1 MQIHLEKVRKFLEN
15 HSVLPKIVIIYGPT
29 ACGKTALSIELAKY
43 SDTEI
48 ISADSRQIYRYM
60 DIGTGKVTPKEMQG
74 IKHYMLDIRNPDEEY
89 SVGAYQKEIFPIISD
104 IHSREKVP
112 ILCGGTGLY
121 LDSVAFHFDIPPREP
136 DWEYRD
142 SLELLRQEK
151 GNQYLWD
158 MLATQD
164 KEYAETIH
172 PNSHH
177 AVIRALEVWRETGK
191 SKSELRVKKDPL
203 FDVLFLTPYDGN
215 REKLYERINA
225 RIEQMFQLG
234 LIDEVK
240 SILEKGYNPDCK
252 GLSTIGYKEVI
263 EYLDGKS
270 TLDECKAKIQQGNR
284 NYAKRQLTWF
294 RKYNTSL
301 D

>member
-1 MQIHLEKVRKFLEN
+1 
-15 HSVLPKIVIIYGPT
+15 
-29 ACGKTALSIELAKY
+29 
-43 SDTEI
+43 
-48 ISADSRQIYRYM
+48 
-60 DIGTGKVTPKEMQG
+60 
-74 IKHYMLDIRNPDEEY
+74 
-89 SVGAYQKEIFPIISD
+89 
-104 IHSREKVP
+104 
-112 ILCGGTGLY
+112 
-121 LDSVAFHFDIPPREP
+121 
-136 DWEYRD
+136 
-142 SLELLRQEK
+142 
-151 GNQYLWD
+151 

-252 GLSTIGYKEVI
+252 
-263 EYLDGKS
+263 
-270 TLDECKAKIQQGNR
+270 
-284 NYAKRQLTWF
+284 
-294 RKYNTSL
+294 
-301 D
+301 